1 LLFGRRFGSAVKVIL
16 DHQGLAVR
24 LTDERLAHILD
35 HPEMVGLEATIEETL
50 KRPAL
55 VVQSVSD
62 EAARLYYRFY
72 PATRA
77 GDKFVCVAVKVT
89 GSDGFALTAYLTD
102 KPKKGTVL
110 WDANS

>member
-1 LLFGRRFGSAVKVIL
+1 MGIGEI
-16 DHQGLAVR
+16 
-24 LTDERLAHILD
+24 DEAARLAHILD
-35 HPEMVGLEATIEETL
+35 HPEMVGLEAAIEET
-50 KRPAL
+50 
-55 VVQSVSD
+55 
-62 EAARLYYRFY
+62 Y

-89 GSDGFALTAYLTD
+89 GSDAFALTAYLTD